1 MSFDV
6 KEWAKSA
13 TKQWEEAT
21 KAAASGDFVNL
32 PDRLY
37 TAKVN
42 EIGFNVTSTGKE
54 NIRGVYTVVE
64 GPEAGKPIYHRQ
76 YLDQPRSLEF
86 VARMLF
92 RFGVE
97 MPKNPAKLEGIFKKI
112 TEEGPYIKVR
122 LVTGQNGYQN
132 ARIEQVLGSDY
143 EPDESASD
151 DDEDED
157 ENTAEDET
165 EETEDSEDESEE
177 SDEEETE
184 DSDESEDED
193 EDESLVGKRVVF
205 TFKGEEHEGEIVE
218 VLEDEDKLVIKSDK
232 DGKNKKVASEKCAL
246 VEEESDEEEEETE
259 EEEEDESEEEEEE
272 EAPAPKTRKKK

>member
-54 NIRGVYTVVE
+54 NVRGVYTVVE
-64 GPEAGKPIYHRQ
+64 GPETGKPIYHRQ

-86 VARMLF
+86 IARMLF

-122 LVTGQNGYQN
+122 LVTGNNGFQN

-151 DDEDED
+151 EDED
-157 ENTAEDET
+157 ENEVG
-165 EETEDSEDESEE
+165 EDES
-177 SDEEETE
+177 EETE
-184 DSDESEDED
+184 DSDEEGEEESEDESED
-193 EDESLVGKRVVF
+193 ESEGEDEGEDESLVGKRVVF
-205 TFKGEEHEGEIVE
+205 TFKGEEHEGEIIE
-218 VLEDEDKLVIKSDK
+218 VLEDEDKLIVKSDK
-232 DGKNKKVASEKCAL
+232 DGLKKKVASEKCAL
-246 VEEESDEEEEETE
+246 VVEEEDGEEETE
-259 EEEEDESEEEEEE
+259 ADEDEDEAEEEEEE
-272 EAPAPKTRKKK
+272 VKPAPKKKK